1 MKHAAVREIP
11 GPAGRLEALLER
23 PHAPHGPRPRA
34 AVVFAHPH
42 PLHGGTMHT
51 KGVYRGTKALASLGC
66 AVLRFNFRGVGASE
80 GTFDNGVG
88 ELDDMRAALDFM
100 AAQFPGV
107 ELWTAGFSFGA
118 YVALTVGALDERVA
132 RLIGIAPPL
141 HMYDL
146 SAVRQSRKP
155 KYFVQGEL
163 DELCPLADL
172 QAFFDE
178 LPPPKKLA
186 IVPGANHL
194 FKDKMP
200 ELGAALVDV
209 LEDWNREEA
218 ST

>member
-1 MKHAAVREIP
+1 MKQPAVRDIP
-11 GPAGRLEALLER
+11 GPVGRLEALLER
-23 PHAPHGPRPRA
+23 PHGPAGVPPRA

-51 KGVYRGTKALASLGC
+51 KGVYRATKALASIGC
-66 AVLRFNFRGVGASE
+66 TVLRFNFRGVGSSE
-80 GTFDNGVG
+80 GTFDNAVG
-88 ELDDMRAALDFM
+88 ELDDMRAGLDFM
-100 AAQFPGV
+100 GSHFPGV

-118 YVALTVGALDERVA
+118 YVALTVGALEERVV
-132 RLIGIAPPL
+132 RLIGIAPAL
-141 HMYDL
+141 HMYDF
-146 SAVRQSRKP
+146 SVVHQSRKP

-163 DELCPLADL
+163 DEICPLPNL

-200 ELGAALVDV
+200 ELGAALIDV
-209 LEDWNREEA
+209 LDD
-218 ST
+218 

>member
-1 MKHAAVREIP
+1 MTHPALHEIA
-11 GPAGRLEALLER
+11 GPVGRLEALLER
-23 PHAPHGPRPRA
+23 PHGATSAPPRA

-51 KGVYRGTKALASLGC
+51 KGVYRATKALASLGC
-66 AVLRFNFRGVGASE
+66 AVLRFNFRGVGQSE
-80 GTFDNGVG
+80 GTFDNAVG
-88 ELDDMRAALDFM
+88 ELDDMRAGLDFM
-100 AAQFPGV
+100 AARFPGV

-132 RLIGIAPPL
+132 RLIGIAPAL
-141 HMYDL
+141 HMYDF

-163 DELCPLADL
+163 DEICPLANL
-172 QAFFDE
+172 KAFFEE
-178 LPPPKKLA
+178 LPPPKRLA

-200 ELGAALVDV
+200 ELGAALIDV
-209 LEDWNREEA
+209 IEGA
-218 ST
+218 T